1 MAKGARGGKRT
12 SGGGNGSGVSATSTR
27 ARSGGGTSQSSSS
40 NGSGGGRDSTQT
52 QQAQA
57 QQGATQMA
65 SGGAQGFS
73 KLNSD
78 QQAQMIESGINT
90 QTPNFLSDSDF
101 QKFMF
106 AHDLD
111 GKPQVVDD
119 KTLDSMKGKDLFRN
133 VNAVYDKTT
142 DVGYKADEIAQQ
154 IQFGDFTRFS
164 DNGGSAHGRG
174 LYFANDYGGSS
185 VYGRTPNNVKQ
196 TAVIRAKLNNN
207 AKVMYEKDAIRGA
220 DSEIQKGTK
229 LGQALS
235 KCSYKDQ
242 RSIYALAKGY
252 NVISRF
258 SNVDA
263 HNNYLV
269 VLDRSALS
277 VSSSIKSQGYSW

>member
-12 SGGGNGSGVSATSTR
+12 SGGGNGSGVSSTSTR

-40 NGSGGGRDSTQT
+40 NGSGGGGDSTQT

-196 TAVIRAKLNNN
+196 TAVIRAKLNNH

>member
-12 SGGGNGSGVSATSTR
+12 SGGGNGSAVSATSTR

-40 NGSGGGRDSTQT
+40 NVSGGGGDSTQT

-196 TAVIRAKLNNN
+196 TAVIRAKLNKK

>member
-12 SGGGNGSGVSATSTR
+12 SGGENGIGVSATSTR
-27 ARSGGGTSQSSSS
+27 ARSGGGNSQSSSS
-40 NGSGGGRDSTQT
+40 NGSGGGGDSTQT
-52 QQAQA
+52 QQAQT

>member
-40 NGSGGGRDSTQT
+40 NGSGGGGDSTQT
-52 QQAQA
+52 QQTQA

-78 QQAQMIESGINT
+78 QQAKMIESGINT